1 MNGGDLLGEE
11 GREALKACVKVQIR
25 GRPETRRYEWNQ
37 AYERLES
44 CFSGND
50 CNSLRKY
57 TAPVKYPS
65 PSVPWPTIRPTW
77 VDEEGKLFLCKR
89 DTVDI
94 IDIHNALVSAD
105 EKCLVEVYPNEE
117 PGSDEL
123 RCLIDQRRAA
133 ITREVDEAKANPEG
147 RKSYSF
153 YVAQRRV
160 RDCYAGLFKTDYPML
175 KDKRRP
181 PYFLND
187 GPYDI
192 DEIYEAFLLYDNLS
206 FADKYRYRYNQMKDS
221 LEDSEMVCENRA
233 AVERQYNEAI
243 STERMDFELSKHS
256 YTEAVRRVQDC
267 YHSVFPEEY
276 FYGAFLHSVQRHP
289 RETQQFTI
297 LDIHQVLRHLDEMLL
312 LQKYPEDGPGSDD
325 LRKLIDAHRADLV
338 KEYQESKS
346 KQHVKCK
353 YSRYE
358 AERRVRDCFTWAF
371 VEDTDLFPNK
381 KDESGTPKIYQTYD
395 IFDIQNAIDHFD
407 SKRFYNTNPAE
418 NPGERCPII
427 IQDEIRKKV
436 DETRDGIEKE
446 YAKAMEM
453 TDLEHGSG
461 FIVQGHFVITNKHVV
476 EAALNDETKRT
487 KIIISNEFI
496 GEVPCDVIHIDAL
509 KDLAIL
515 YCKDLELTRIC
526 PLKLSNISLATGMQ
540 IFSFGYPMSHTGKT
554 ALCVTGCVAG
564 TKKTFSGLTMTVL
577 NCPLN
582 CGNSG
587 GPVLCWVKGEFK
599 VVGVVTQKHIKDI
612 LTLDERTT
620 IAKIEE
626 TFQTSIIP
634 HTTELE
640 HEYSTFTKCTST
652 VEVPS
657 IFGYKKRKH
666 VYEDQLTQFLTPD
679 PRQTPLN
686 ILVLKLYRAL
696 ETHSQFNLSNAV
708 PAHDVLEFIQDSVNK
723 YKGDYH
729 NELTEIINRLWSA
742 LVLE

>member
-25 GRPETRRYEWNQ
+25 GRPETRRYEWKQ
-37 AYERLES
+37 AYERLQS
-44 CFSGND
+44 CFYGN
-50 CNSLRKY
+50 NARTRYSS
-57 TAPVKYPS
+57 AVYPS
-65 PSVPWPTIRPTW
+65 LPWPTIKPRWEVKERLP
-77 VDEEGKLFLCKR
+77 FLCKQ
-89 DTVDI
+89 DTVNI

-105 EKCLVEVYPNEE
+105 EKRLVEVYPNEG

-147 RKSYSF
+147 RRRYSF
-153 YVAQRRV
+153 HVAQRRV

-175 KDKRRP
+175 KDKTREP
-181 PYFLND
+181 FFSND
-187 GPYDI
+187 GPYEI
-192 DEIYEAFLLYDNLS
+192 DEIYEAFLLYDHLS
-206 FADKYRYRYNQMKDS
+206 FADKYRYPKDNFS
-221 LEDSEMVCENRA
+221 SSSEIDANRA
-233 AVERQYNEAI
+233 DVERQYNEAI
-243 STERMDFELSKHS
+243 STGEMDVELSKYS
-256 YTEAVRRVQDC
+256 YMEAKSRVQAC
-267 YHSVFPEEY
+267 YHFPIHDDH
-276 FYGAFLHSVQRHP
+276 FYGAFLHPVQRHASEP
-289 RETQQFTI
+289 QQFTI
-297 LDIHQVLRHLDEMLL
+297 LDIHQVLCHFDNMLL
-312 LQKYPEDGPGSDD
+312 LRKYPQNGPGSED
-325 LRKLIDAHRADLV
+325 LRKLIDVHRADLV

-346 KQHVKCK
+346 RPHVK

-371 VEDTDLFPNK
+371 MEDTDVFPNK

-407 SKRFYNTNPAE
+407 AKRFYRKYPS
-418 NPGERCPII
+418 GEGVSKEMKSVCDRITK
-427 IQDEIRKKV
+427 RV
-436 DETRDGIEKE
+436 DEARAGIEEE
-446 YAKAMEM
+446 YAEAMEM
-453 TDLEHGSG
+453 TDLGYCSG
-461 FIVQGHFVITNKHVV
+461 FIVQGHFVITNMHVV
-476 EAALNDETKRT
+476 EGALHDESKRT
-487 KIIISNEFI
+487 EIIISNEFI
-496 GEVPCDVIHIDAL
+496 GEVPCDVMHNDAQ

-515 YCKDLELTRIC
+515 YCKDLELSGIC
-526 PLKLSNISLATGMQ
+526 PLKLSDTSLATGMQ
-540 IFSFGYPMSHTGKT
+540 IFAFGYPVSHRGKT
-554 ALCVTGCVAG
+554 ALFVTGCVAG
-564 TKKTFSGLTMTVL
+564 TVKTFSGLTKTVL

-599 VVGVVTQKHIKDI
+599 VVGVATQKHIKGI
-612 LTLDERTT
+612 LTLDERLT

-640 HEYSTFTKCTST
+640 RKYSTFTKYTST

-657 IFGYKKRKH
+657 AFGHKKRKH
-666 VYEDQLTQFLTPD
+666 VYEDHLTQLLTPD
-679 PRQTPLN
+679 ARQTPLN
-686 ILVLKLYRAL
+686 ILVLKLYHAL

-708 PAHDVLEFIQDSVNK
+708 PAHDVLEFIQDSINK

-729 NELTEIINRLWSA
+729 NELTEIINRLCSG

>member
-25 GRPETRRYEWNQ
+25 GRPETRRYEWKQ
-37 AYERLES
+37 AYERLQS
-44 CFSGND
+44 CFYGN
-50 CNSLRKY
+50 NARTRYSS
-57 TAPVKYPS
+57 AVYPS
-65 PSVPWPTIRPTW
+65 LPWPTIKPRWEVKERLP
-77 VDEEGKLFLCKR
+77 FLCKQ
-89 DTVDI
+89 DTVNI

-105 EKCLVEVYPNEE
+105 EKRLVEVYPNEG
-117 PGSDEL
+117 PGSGEL

-147 RKSYSF
+147 RRRYSF

-175 KDKRRP
+175 KDKRREP
-181 PYFLND
+181 FFSND
-187 GPYDI
+187 GPYEI
-192 DEIYEAFLLYDNLS
+192 DEIYEAFLLYDHLS
-206 FADKYRYRYNQMKDS
+206 FADKYRYPKDNFS
-221 LEDSEMVCENRA
+221 SSSEIDANRA
-233 AVERQYNEAI
+233 DVERQYNEAI
-243 STERMDFELSKHS
+243 STGGMDVELSKYS
-256 YTEAVRRVQDC
+256 YMEAKSRVQAC
-267 YHSVFPEEY
+267 YHFPIHDDH
-276 FYGAFLHSVQRHP
+276 FYGAFLHPVQRHASEP
-289 RETQQFTI
+289 QQFTI
-297 LDIHQVLRHLDEMLL
+297 LDIHQVLCHFDNMLL
-312 LQKYPEDGPGSDD
+312 LRKYPQNGPGSDD
-325 LRKLIDAHRADLV
+325 LRKLIDVHRADLE

-346 KQHVKCK
+346 RPHVK

-371 VEDTDLFPNK
+371 MEDTDVFPNK

-407 SKRFYNTNPAE
+407 SKRFY
-418 NPGERCPII
+418 
-427 IQDEIRKKV
+427 RKYPSSEGVSKELKSMCDRIKKGV
-436 DETRDGIEKE
+436 DEARAGIEKE
-446 YAKAMEM
+446 YAEAIEM

-461 FIVQGHFVITNKHVV
+461 FIVQGHFVVTNKHVV
-476 EAALNDETKRT
+476 EAALYDESKRT
-487 KIIISNEFI
+487 QIIISNEFI
-496 GEVPCDVIHIDAL
+496 GEVPCDVMHNDAQ

-515 YCKDLELTRIC
+515 YCKDLELSGIC
-526 PLKLSNISLATGMQ
+526 PLKLSDTSLATGMQ
-540 IFSFGYPMSHTGKT
+540 IFAFGYPVSHRGKT
-554 ALCVTGCVAG
+554 ALFVTGCVAG
-564 TKKTFSGLTMTVL
+564 TVKTFSGLTKTVL

-599 VVGVVTQKHIKDI
+599 VVGVVLQKHIKDI
-612 LTLDERTT
+612 LTLDERLT

-640 HEYSTFTKCTST
+640 HKYSTFTKCNSS

-657 IFGYKKRKH
+657 PFGYKERKH

-679 PRQTPLN
+679 PRQPPLN

-708 PAHDVLEFIQDSVNK
+708 PAHDVLEFIQDSIKETTTMN
-723 YKGDYH
+723 
-729 NELTEIINRLWSA
+729 
-742 LVLE
+742 

>member
-25 GRPETRRYEWNQ
+25 GRPETRRRYEWNQ

-44 CFSGND
+44 CFCGND
-50 CNSLRKY
+50 SDALRRY
-57 TAPVKYPS
+57 TPPVKYPS
-65 PSVPWPTIRPTW
+65 PPWPDIRPTW
-77 VDEEGKLFLCKR
+77 ADRERQVFLCRR

-105 EKCLVEVYPNEE
+105 EKRLVEVYPNEG

-123 RCLIDQRRAA
+123 RCLIDQRRAD
-133 ITREVDEAKANPEG
+133 ITREFDEAKANPEG
-147 RKSYSF
+147 RKRYSF
-153 YVAQRRV
+153 HVAQRRV
-160 RDCYAGLFKTDYPML
+160 RDCYAGVFKADYPML
-175 KDKRRP
+175 KDKAQP
-181 PYFLND
+181 APFPID
-187 GPYDI
+187 EPYDI

-206 FADKYRYRYNQMKDS
+206 FADKYRYPKDNFS
-221 LEDSEMVCENRA
+221 SSSEIDANRA
-233 AVERQYNEAI
+233 DVERQYNEAI
-243 STERMDFELSKHS
+243 STGGMDVDLSKYS
-256 YTEAVRRVQDC
+256 YMEAKSRVQAC
-267 YHSVFPEEY
+267 YHFPIHDDH
-276 FYGAFLHSVQRHP
+276 FYGAFLHPVQRHASEP
-289 RETQQFTI
+289 QQFTI
-297 LDIHQVLRHLDEMLL
+297 LDIHQVLCHFDNMLL
-312 LQKYPEDGPGSDD
+312 LWKYPQNGPGSDE
-325 LRKLIDAHRADLV
+325 LRKLIDVHRADLV

-346 KQHVKCK
+346 KQLVKRK

-358 AERRVRDCFTWAF
+358 AERRVRDCFTYAF
-371 VEDTDLFPNK
+371 VEDTDVFPNK
-381 KDESGTPKIYQTYD
+381 KDESGTPNLYQTYD

-407 SKRFYNTNPAE
+407 SKRLYNK
-418 NPGERCPII
+418 NPGERSRLPIFLE
-427 IQDEIRKKV
+427 DFKRKRS
-436 DETRDGIEKE
+436 DETRAGIEEE
-446 YAKAMEM
+446 YAEAMKT

-461 FIVQGHFVITNKHVV
+461 FIVQGHFVVTNKHVV
-476 EAALNDETKRT
+476 EAALYDESKRT
-487 KIIISNEFI
+487 QIIISNEFI
-496 GEVPCDVIHIDAL
+496 GEVPCDVIHNDAQ

-515 YCKDLELTRIC
+515 YCKDLELSGIC
-526 PLKLSNISLATGMQ
+526 PLKLSDTSPATGMQ
-540 IFSFGYPMSHTGKT
+540 IFAFGYPISHRGKT
-554 ALCVTGCVAG
+554 ALFVTGCVAG
-564 TKKTFSGLTMTVL
+564 TQKTFSGLTMTVL

-582 CGNSG
+582 SGNSG

-612 LTLDERTT
+612 LTLDERLT

-634 HTTELE
+634 DTTELE
-640 HEYSTFTKCTST
+640 HKYCTFTKYNSC

-657 IFGYKKRKH
+657 PFGSKKRKH

-696 ETHSQFNLSNAV
+696 ETHSQFSLSNAV
-708 PAHDVLEFIQDSVNK
+708 PAHDVLEFIQDSINK

-729 NELTEIINRLWSA
+729 NDLTEIINRLRSA

>member
-37 AYERLES
+37 AYERLKS
-44 CFSGND
+44 CFCGND
-50 CNSLRKY
+50 SDALRRY
-57 TAPVKYPS
+57 TPPVKYPS
-65 PSVPWPTIRPTW
+65 PPWPNVQPTW
-77 VDEEGKLFLCKR
+77 ADRERQVFLCRR

-105 EKCLVEVYPNEE
+105 EKRLVEVYPNEG

-123 RCLIDQRRAA
+123 RCLIDQRRAD
-133 ITREVDEAKANPEG
+133 ITREFDEAKANPEG
-147 RKSYSF
+147 RKRYSF
-153 YVAQRRV
+153 HVAQRRV
-160 RDCYAGLFKTDYPML
+160 RDCYAGLFKADYPML
-175 KDKRRP
+175 KDKAQP
-181 PYFLND
+181 APFPIDEDIDEL
-187 GPYDI
+187 YDI
-192 DEIYEAFLLYDNLS
+192 DEIYEAFSLYDNLS
-206 FADKYRYRYNQMKDS
+206 FADKYRYRYPKGDS
-221 LEDSEMVCENRA
+221 LGDSMTISENRA
-233 AVERQYNEAI
+233 DIERQYNEAI
-243 STERMDFELSKHS
+243 SLERMDFELSKHS
-256 YTEAVRRVQDC
+256 YTEAVSRVRDC
-267 YHSVFPEEY
+267 YHSFIPEEY
-276 FYGAFLHSVQRHP
+276 FHGAFLNSIQRHAS
-289 RETQQFTI
+289 ETQQLTI
-297 LDIHQVLRHLDEMLL
+297 LDIYQVLRHFDEMLL

-346 KQHVKCK
+346 KQLVKRK

-358 AERRVRDCFTWAF
+358 AERRVRDCFTYAF
-371 VEDTDLFPNK
+371 VEDTDVFPNK
-381 KDESGTPKIYQTYD
+381 KDESGTPNLYQTYD

-407 SKRFYNTNPAE
+407 SKRLYNK
-418 NPGERCPII
+418 NPGERSRLPIFL
-427 IQDEIRKKV
+427 QDFKRKRS
-436 DETRDGIEKE
+436 DETRAGIEEE
-446 YAKAMEM
+446 YAEAMEM

-461 FIVQGHFVITNKHVV
+461 FIVQGHFVITNMHVV
-476 EAALNDETKRT
+476 ETALHDESKRT
-487 KIIISNEFI
+487 QIIISNEFI
-496 GEVPCDVIHIDAL
+496 GEVPCDVMHNDAQ

-515 YCKDLELTRIC
+515 YCKDLELSGIC
-526 PLKLSNISLATGMQ
+526 PLKLSDTSLATGMQ
-540 IFSFGYPMSHTGKT
+540 IFAFGYPMSHRGKT

-599 VVGVVTQKHIKDI
+599 VVGVATQKHMKGI
-612 LTLDERTT
+612 LTLDERLT

-640 HEYSTFTKCTST
+640 REYSTFTEYTST

-657 IFGYKKRKH
+657 AFDYKKRKH

-686 ILVLKLYRAL
+686 ILVLKLYHAL

-708 PAHDVLEFIQDSVNK
+708 PAHDVLEFIEDSINK
-723 YKGDYH
+723 FKGDYH
-729 NELTEIINRLWSA
+729 NEFTEIMNRLCSA

>member
-37 AYERLES
+37 AYEWLQS
-44 CFSGND
+44 CFCGND
-50 CNSLRKY
+50 SDALRRY
-57 TAPVKYPS
+57 TPPVKYPS
-65 PSVPWPTIRPTW
+65 PPWPNIRPTW
-77 VDEEGKLFLCKR
+77 ADRERPVFLCRR

-105 EKCLVEVYPNEE
+105 EKRLVEVYPNEG

-123 RCLIDQRRAA
+123 RCLIDQRRAD
-133 ITREVDEAKANPEG
+133 ITREFDEAKANPEG
-147 RKSYSF
+147 RKRYSF
-153 YVAQRRV
+153 HVAQRRV
-160 RDCYAGLFKTDYPML
+160 RDCYAGLFKADYPML
-175 KDKRRP
+175 KDKAQP
-181 PYFLND
+181 APFPID
-187 GPYDI
+187 EDIDESYDI

-346 KQHVKCK
+346 KQHVKRK

-358 AERRVRDCFTWAF
+358 AERRVRDCFTYAF
-371 VEDTDLFPNK
+371 VEDTDVFPNK
-381 KDESGTPKIYQTYD
+381 EDESGTPNLYQTYD

-407 SKRFYNTNPAE
+407 SKRFYNK
-418 NPGERCPII
+418 NPGERSRLPIFL
-427 IQDEIRKKV
+427 QDFKRKRS
-436 DETRDGIEKE
+436 DETRAGIEEE
-446 YAKAMEM
+446 YAEAMEM

-461 FIVQGHFVITNKHVV
+461 FIVQGHFVITNMHVV
-476 EAALNDETKRT
+476 EAALHDESKRT
-487 KIIISNEFI
+487 QIFISNEFI
-496 GEVPCDVIHIDAL
+496 GELPCDVTHNDAQ

-515 YCKDLELTRIC
+515 FCKDLELSGIC
-526 PLKLSNISLATGMQ
+526 PLKLSDTSLATGMQ
-540 IFSFGYPMSHTGKT
+540 IFSFGYPISHTGET
-554 ALCVTGCVAG
+554 ALCVPGCVSG

-582 CGNSG
+582 SGNSG
-587 GPVLCWVKGEFK
+587 GPVLCLVKGKPK
-599 VVGVVTQKHIKDI
+599 VVGVVRQKHIKDI
-612 LTLDERTT
+612 LTLDERHT

-634 HTTELE
+634 DTTEFE
-640 HEYSTFTKCTST
+640 EKYSSFT
-652 VEVPS
+652 ELPS
-657 IFGYKKRKH
+657 SLVLPPKNRH
-666 VYEDQLTQFLTPD
+666 SDRNQLIRFQPPD

-708 PAHDVLEFIQDSVNK
+708 PAHDVLKFIKDSINE
-723 YKGDYH
+723 YKGDCH
-729 NELTEIINRLWSA
+729 GELTEVINSA
-742 LVLE
+742 LLLS